1 MTAMD
6 IASFNG
12 HSDVCEV
19 LQLMAQQEPQSS
31 KDKAGYPATPVDT
44 SPTGDAFNP
53 GGTTHLENLSPED
66 TLPADQF
73 EVGLLC
79 FRISN

>member
-6 IASFNG
+6 IASFND
-12 HSDVCEV
+12 HSKVCEV

-31 KDKAGYPATPVDT
+31 KDKAGYAATAVDT
-44 SPTGDAFNP
+44 SPTGDTVTP

-73 EVGLLC
+73 EVELLC
-79 FRISN
+79 IRISN

>member
-12 HSDVCEV
+12 HTDVCEV

-31 KDKAGYPATPVDT
+31 KDKAGYAATAVDT
-44 SPTGDAFNP
+44 STTGDTVTP
-53 GGTTHLENLSPED
+53 GGTRHLENLSPED

-73 EVGLLC
+73 EVRLLC
-79 FRISN
+79 IQISN

>member
-6 IASFNG
+6 IAFFNG

-19 LQLMAQQEPQSS
+19 FQLMAQQEPQSS
-31 KDKAGYPATPVDT
+31 KDKTEYAATAVDT
-44 SPTGDAFNP
+44 PPTGDTVTP
-53 GGTTHLENLSPED
+53 GGTTHLENLYPED

-79 FRISN
+79 IRISN

>member
-1 MTAMD
+1 MD

-12 HSDVCEV
+12 HFKVCEV

-31 KDKAGYPATPVDT
+31 KDKAGYAATAVDT
-44 SPTGDAFNP
+44 STTGDTVTP

-79 FRISN
+79 IQINN

>member
-31 KDKAGYPATPVDT
+31 KDKAGDAVTAVDT
-44 SPTGDAFNP
+44 SPTGESVTP

-79 FRISN
+79 IRISN